1 MRNNK
6 EYMEKVFKDFKLYK
20 KVPKELINKYN
31 DKLGEDVIEIW
42 EKYGFGST
50 FKGYLKI
57 INPDDLQEL
66 LEETYIMPWDDIP
79 VFVTGMGDIITY
91 NSRGAFTIVDYRHQ
105 RLDIIGI
112 DQKINWYFFFDDEF
126 KEYWQWDPYFEA
138 VEKYGEPGYDEC
150 FGYEP
155 LLSLGGDESVE
166 NLKIVNYK
174 AHIFLMSEFQGILY
188 VLESDF

>member
-1 MRNNK
+1 
-6 EYMEKVFKDFKLYK
+6 
-20 KVPKELINKYN
+20 
-31 DKLGEDVIEIW
+31 
-42 EKYGFGST
+42 
-50 FKGYLKI
+50 
-57 INPDDLQEL
+57 
-66 LEETYIMPWDDIP
+66 
-79 VFVTGMGDIITY
+79 MGDIITC
-91 NSRGAFTIVDYRHQ
+91 NGRGAFTIVDYRHQ

-174 AHIFLMSEFQGILY
+174 AHIILMSEFQGILY